1 MLHPVLLHHVSG
13 VNKRSLRSLG
23 FNFEVP
29 PRCKSRDGSRET
41 RGGVDP
47 EGHAVAAALPG
58 ARVEAAPRGARCG
71 GSPRHTTAAPKGRM
85 RWRPREAW
93 VAVTG
98 RDVHGQRQPLMRTW
112 RQGPP
117 TSNYSS
123 SSASQTSLRQCGSF
137 NDNLLQSSGFGASS
151 SDDLIWSMCYEFHDI
166 FMPTTTIFMVWICC
180 LSRGFGISTGLIFT
194 LHLPLFYVQTWW
206 FLWS

>member
-13 VNKRSLRSLG
+13 VYKRSLRSLG
-23 FNFEVP
+23 LNFEVP
-29 PRCKSRDGSRET
+29 PRCTSRDGSRDT
-41 RGGVDP
+41 RGG
-47 EGHAVAAALPG
+47 G
-58 ARVEAAPRGARCG
+58 RSRGARGGG
-71 GSPRHTTAAPKGRM
+71 GSPRRASGGCSLRGTLRRVPQAHTSASKGRT

-98 RDVHGQRQPLMRTW
+98 RDVHGQRHPLMCTW
-112 RQGPP
+112 RRGPP

-123 SSASQTSLRQCGSF
+123 SSASQTPLRQRGSF
-137 NDNLLQSSGFGASS
+137 DDNLLQSSGFGASS

-166 FMPTTTIFMVWICC
+166 FMPATTIFMVWICC
-180 LSRGFGISTGLIFT
+180 LSRGFGISTGLTFM
-194 LHLPLFYVQTWW
+194 LHLPLFYLQTWW